1 MKKKLNARQHQ
12 KLFIKVMAETSYSDK
27 PLDTASANIRKW
39 RVELEKIW
47 LPDEIRETLFYLM
60 DSRQENIV
68 ILKDHYFKN
77 DYPA

>member
-1 MKKKLNARQHQ
+1 MKKKLSGKQIQ
-12 KLFIKVMAETSYSDK
+12 KIFIQVLVETSYSDK

-39 RVELEKIW
+39 RIELEKIW

-60 DSRQENIV
+60 NSRQENIV

-77 DYPA
+77 GYPA